1 MDIEPLTIVFIIT
14 VITFAG
20 LVHGTLGLGFPMIA
34 TPLLAL
40 FFDVQ
45 TAILV
50 TLFPTVAVNI
60 VSIIYGGRWKESIG
74 RYWPLALFT
83 AVGSILGSHFLI
95 ASDPSP
101 LRLLL
106 AGIILVYLNVER
118 IGQLPMGWI
127 KKYPLMS
134 MAVFG
139 IAGGFLAG
147 SVNVMVPVLVIFAL
161 ELGLATTAMI
171 QVFNLCFLAGKLSQI
186 GVFSSEGLLDMTS
199 VMNSIPV
206 VIAAILALVIG
217 IAMRRHIQAEL
228 YRKILKRLL
237 LVVSCVLIAEY
248 FLLPG

>member
-1 MDIEPLTIVFIIT
+1 METESLTIVFIIT
-14 VITFAG
+14 VVIFAG

-45 TAILV
+45 TAILL

-60 VSIIYGGRWKESIG
+60 LSIIHGGRWKESIG
-74 RYWPLALFT
+74 RYWPLAAFT
-83 AVGSILGSHFLI
+83 ILGSVLGSHFLI

-118 IGQLPMGWI
+118 IGSLPMGWI
-127 KKYPLMS
+127 KKYPLAS
-134 MAVFG
+134 MAGFG
-139 IAGGFLAG
+139 VAGGFLAG

-161 ELGLATTAMI
+161 ELGLAMTAMI

-186 GVFSSEGLLDMTS
+186 SVFSSAGLLDMTS
-199 VMNSIPV
+199 VMESIPA

-217 IAMRRHIQAEL
+217 IALRRHIQAEL
-228 YRKILKRLL
+228 YRKLLKRLL
-237 LVVSCVLIAEY
+237 LIVSLVLIAEY

>member
-1 MDIEPLTIVFIIT
+1 
-14 VITFAG
+14 
-20 LVHGTLGLGFPMIA
+20 
-34 TPLLAL
+34 
-40 FFDVQ
+40 
-45 TAILV
+45 
-50 TLFPTVAVNI
+50 
-60 VSIIYGGRWKESIG
+60 
-74 RYWPLALFT
+74 
-83 AVGSILGSHFLI
+83 
-95 ASDPSP
+95 
-101 LRLLL
+101 
-106 AGIILVYLNVER
+106 
-118 IGQLPMGWI
+118 
-127 KKYPLMS
+127 